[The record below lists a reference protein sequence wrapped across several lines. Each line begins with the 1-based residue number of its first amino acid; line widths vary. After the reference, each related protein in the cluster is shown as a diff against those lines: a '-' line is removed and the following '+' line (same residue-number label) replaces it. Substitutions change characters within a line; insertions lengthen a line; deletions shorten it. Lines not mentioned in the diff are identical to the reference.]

1 VEVEQVLKKLRN
13 SWLEPKFA
21 IKTQTA
27 EEAEIARDLKVK
39 LEVKAVLAALKDQ
52 LLETKFTNNIEKVV
66 EVELEEL
73 TEKNL
78 MFDY

>member
-1 VEVEQVLKKLRN
+1 
-13 SWLEPKFA
+13 
-21 IKTQTA
+21 
-27 EEAEIARDLKVK
+27 VK

-73 TEKNL
+73 TEKIL